1 MQIMMIAI
9 KMLIG
14 LTVIAIVL
22 SMLYAIGR
30 ITARITR
37 IEVDSAYYL
46 MLGLMVLMCIIAAAG
61 LSYVIGG
68 ELIH

>member
-1 MQIMMIAI
+1 MIIM

-14 LTVIAIVL
+14 LTVIAIVF
-22 SMLYAIGR
+22 SMIYAIGR

-37 IEVDSAYYL
+37 IEIDSAYCL
-46 MLGLMVLMCIIAAAG
+46 LLGLMVSMCIIGAAG

>member
-1 MQIMMIAI
+1 MIAI

-14 LTVIAIVL
+14 LIVIAAVL

-37 IEVDSAYYL
+37 IEVDPEYYL
-46 MLGLMVLMCIIAAAG
+46 ILGLMVSMCIALGIG
-61 LSYVIGG
+61 LSYVIGSII
-68 ELIH
+68 IH

>member
-1 MQIMMIAI
+1 MMIAI

-14 LTVIAIVL
+14 LIVIAIVL

-37 IEVDSAYYL
+37 IDVDPVYYL

-61 LSYVIGG
+61 LSYVIGS

>member
-14 LTVIAIVL
+14 LIVIAIVL

-37 IEVDSAYYL
+37 IDVDPEYYL
-46 MLGLMVLMCIIAAAG
+46 MLGLMVLMCIAVGIG
-61 LSYVIGG
+61 LSYVIGSII
-68 ELIH
+68 IH

>member
-1 MQIMMIAI
+1 MIAI

-14 LTVIAIVL
+14 LIVIAIVI

-37 IEVDSAYYL
+37 IDVDSAYYL
-46 MLGLMVLMCIIAAAG
+46 LIGLMVSMCIIAAAG
-61 LSYVIGG
+61 LSYVIGS
-68 ELIH
+68 EFIH